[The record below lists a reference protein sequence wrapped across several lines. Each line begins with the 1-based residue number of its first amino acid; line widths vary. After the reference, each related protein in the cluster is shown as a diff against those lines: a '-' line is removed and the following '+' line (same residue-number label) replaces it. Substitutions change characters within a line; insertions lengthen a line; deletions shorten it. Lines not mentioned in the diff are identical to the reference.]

1 MEGKKKGSPTLMKL
15 SLCSPF
21 HIISDKQGPVA
32 RLVSVHMHE
41 VRFRRW
47 LLAVQGVVIPLEP
60 GNKAPGV

>member
-1 MEGKKKGSPTLMKL
+1 MKL